1 MHTPEKESLVEA
13 YCPKVF
19 FACLVPE
26 RVFMLTLKSK
36 IVVKYNNK
44 VTY

>member
-1 MHTPEKESLVEA
+1 MNISL
-13 YCPKVF
+13 PF
-19 FACLVPE
+19 LVT
-26 RVFMLTLKSK
+26 RTGFMLTLKSK